1 MLFFLTSIL
10 SLTAIAADF
19 IHFRRRRRRK
29 LPVRRAL
36 VAWVAATDA
45 LPILSSLIGALSR
58 DNGPELMHLY
68 MWLFWAWI
76 VTVPPRLAFY
86 AFNFVNLR
94 RTGYVAA
101 CAFVLFTLW
110 GTTRGRT
117 SIRVNRVEI
126 CSDRIPEAFDG
137 FRFVQI
143 TDMHVGTLVR
153 PEREL
158 TRLADSVN
166 AQRPEAVFFTGDL
179 VNIRAGELDE
189 RTTALLRRIAGPVW
203 SVTGNHDVGTYIK
216 DSLRFPAAG
225 EAREVVARQRAMGWT
240 VLEDTTVYLRRG
252 ADSISL
258 TGLSFDPALR
268 ERRHDRD
275 LPGTAIPKAYAG
287 VPDSLYN
294 IALVHIPQLWEQI
307 VEAGYGD
314 LTLSGHVHSMQ
325 LKIRPWGRGW
335 SPAKWIYKHWSG
347 RYDTGRH
354 TLYVNDGTMQI
365 TLSFATTADG
375 YLDDNSPRRL
385 MISTPEDWEAVLR
398 LRASHDAILAGAETL
413 RRDDPALLLRDAAAR
428 ELRRARGMRPDLT
441 KVTLTHSGRLSPSM
455 RFFTEG
461 DADRYV
467 FSEKELPEL
476 KGVAEVISSDGS
488 ITASAI
494 VTELEK
500 RGVERLLVEGGASV
514 LRMFLAEGMAD
525 TVRRA
530 VNPQLTL
537 GPERGGAQ
545 FRFEVPEGA
554 ACRRENLGGM
564 EVATCTLR
572 PDTRDEDLR
581 YLAQA
586 VAEGLRCVPSR
597 TSYCVGAV
605 VALPDGRSFTGYT
618 HETSPTHH
626 AEQEAIRKA
635 LDAGA
640 ELRGAAIYSSM
651 EPCSQR
657 KSEPES
663 CTQLILRHGFARVV
677 FALYEPD
684 RFVRCRG
691 AQTLREAGVDVRV
704 YPELAEGV
712 RRANAHL
719 GR

>member
-1 MLFFLTSIL
+1 
-10 SLTAIAADF
+10 
-19 IHFRRRRRRK
+19 
-29 LPVRRAL
+29 
-36 VAWVAATDA
+36 
-45 LPILSSLIGALSR
+45 
-58 DNGPELMHLY
+58 
-68 MWLFWAWI
+68 
-76 VTVPPRLAFY
+76 
-86 AFNFVNLR
+86 
-94 RTGYVAA
+94 
-101 CAFVLFTLW
+101 
-110 GTTRGRT
+110 
-117 SIRVNRVEI
+117 
-126 CSDRIPEAFDG
+126 
-137 FRFVQI
+137 
-143 TDMHVGTLVR
+143 
-153 PEREL
+153 
-158 TRLADSVN
+158 
-166 AQRPEAVFFTGDL
+166 
-179 VNIRAGELDE
+179 
-189 RTTALLRRIAGPVW
+189 
-203 SVTGNHDVGTYIK
+203 
-216 DSLRFPAAG
+216 
-225 EAREVVARQRAMGWT
+225 
-240 VLEDTTVYLRRG
+240 
-252 ADSISL
+252 
-258 TGLSFDPALR
+258 
-268 ERRHDRD
+268 
-275 LPGTAIPKAYAG
+275 
-287 VPDSLYN
+287 
-294 IALVHIPQLWEQI
+294 
-307 VEAGYGD
+307 
-314 LTLSGHVHSMQ
+314 
-325 LKIRPWGRGW
+325 
-335 SPAKWIYKHWSG
+335 
-347 RYDTGRH
+347 
-354 TLYVNDGTMQI
+354 MQI

-545 FRFEVPEGA
+545 FR
-554 ACRRENLGGM
+554 
-564 EVATCTLR
+564 
-572 PDTRDEDLR
+572 
-581 YLAQA
+581 
-586 VAEGLRCVPSR
+586 CVPSR

-605 VALPDGRSFTGYT
+605 VELPDGRSFTGYT

>member
-1 MLFFLTSIL
+1 
-10 SLTAIAADF
+10 
-19 IHFRRRRRRK
+19 
-29 LPVRRAL
+29 
-36 VAWVAATDA
+36 
-45 LPILSSLIGALSR
+45 
-58 DNGPELMHLY
+58 
-68 MWLFWAWI
+68 
-76 VTVPPRLAFY
+76 
-86 AFNFVNLR
+86 
-94 RTGYVAA
+94 
-101 CAFVLFTLW
+101 
-110 GTTRGRT
+110 
-117 SIRVNRVEI
+117 
-126 CSDRIPEAFDG
+126 
-137 FRFVQI
+137 
-143 TDMHVGTLVR
+143 
-153 PEREL
+153 
-158 TRLADSVN
+158 
-166 AQRPEAVFFTGDL
+166 
-179 VNIRAGELDE
+179 
-189 RTTALLRRIAGPVW
+189 
-203 SVTGNHDVGTYIK
+203 
-216 DSLRFPAAG
+216 
-225 EAREVVARQRAMGWT
+225 
-240 VLEDTTVYLRRG
+240 
-252 ADSISL
+252 
-258 TGLSFDPALR
+258 
-268 ERRHDRD
+268 
-275 LPGTAIPKAYAG
+275 
-287 VPDSLYN
+287 
-294 IALVHIPQLWEQI
+294 
-307 VEAGYGD
+307 
-314 LTLSGHVHSMQ
+314 
-325 LKIRPWGRGW
+325 
-335 SPAKWIYKHWSG
+335 
-347 RYDTGRH
+347 
-354 TLYVNDGTMQI
+354 MQI

-467 FSEKELPEL
+467 FSEGTSGIERRCRGYFKRQFNY
-476 KGVAEVISSDGS
+476 GFSDRHRTRKARRG
-488 ITASAI
+488 ASAG
-494 VTELEK
+494 
-500 RGVERLLVEGGASV
+500 RGGASV

-554 ACRRENLGGM
+554 VCRRENLGGM

-581 YLAQA
+581 YLTQA

-684 RFVRCRG
+684 RFVCCRG

-712 RRANAHL
+712 HRANAHL